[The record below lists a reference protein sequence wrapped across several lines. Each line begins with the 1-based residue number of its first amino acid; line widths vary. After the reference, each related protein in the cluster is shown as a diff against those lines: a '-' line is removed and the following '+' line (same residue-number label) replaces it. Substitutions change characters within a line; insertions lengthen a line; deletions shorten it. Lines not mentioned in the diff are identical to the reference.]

1 MPIELELLPD
11 AATAARRAAAI
22 IAGRAR
28 EALRERGRFLLAL
41 SGGGTPLPMFDALA
55 REPLPW
61 EDIEIFQVDE
71 RVAPEGDAARNWTHI
86 EQRLA
91 TPAGLS
97 AVHLHPMPAATEQ
110 PEAAA
115 EAYAR
120 MLEERAGRPPVLDL
134 VHLGLG
140 NDGHTASLFPGD
152 AAAGIDSHW
161 TAATGNHSGHRRITL
176 TLPVLSGA
184 RSILWLVCGA
194 DKAAMLARLLAAD
207 AGIPAGRVSQTSA
220 RIIADEAA
228 GSALQPAARSPR

>member
-11 AATAARRAAAI
+11 AATAARRAASL
-22 IAGRAR
+22 IAEHAR

-41 SGGGTPLPMFDALA
+41 SGGSTPLPMFDALA
-55 REPLPW
+55 REPLPS
-61 EDIEIFQVDE
+61 EGIELFQVDE

-91 TPAGLS
+91 TPTGLS
-97 AVHLHPMPAATEQ
+97 AAQLHPMPAAMEQ

-120 MLEERAGRPPVLDL
+120 MLEERAGRPPILDL

-152 AAAGIDSHW
+152 AAIDIDQHW
-161 TAATGNHSGHRRITL
+161 TTATGDHNGHRRITL

-194 DKAAMLARLLAAD
+194 DKAPMLARLLAAD
-207 AGIPAGRVSQTSA
+207 AGIPAGRVSQASA

-228 GSALQPAARSPR
+228 GSALPSAVRSPR